1 MLWVKTGNTALV
13 QAIVLEDLCIRKLI
27 DRYPISEKPIQDP
40 KEKPKQDP

>member
-1 MLWVKTGNTALV
+1 MLCLKTGNTALV
-13 QAIVLEDLCIRKLI
+13 QAVDLKDLCIRKLI